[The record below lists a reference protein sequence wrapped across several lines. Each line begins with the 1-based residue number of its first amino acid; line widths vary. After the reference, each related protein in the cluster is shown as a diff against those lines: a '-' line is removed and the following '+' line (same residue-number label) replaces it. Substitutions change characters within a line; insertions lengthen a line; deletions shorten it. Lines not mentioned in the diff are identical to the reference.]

1 MALRA
6 FAQFLLETPGLIFD
20 LSLDD
25 LPSEFVAHEASEA
38 FELRELGVSGEA
50 VTSKRTAEPALAL
63 MIA

>member
-50 VTSKRTAEPALAL
+50 VTIHLAPEL
-63 MIA
+63 ASDSTHL